1 MKHLSTISRMPVPA
15 AQQTSDLSFLLSIL
29 GLISDLSTL
38 FLGSFSTIF
47 SGLLSALTTFN
58 SAKNTGT

>member
-1 MKHLSTISRMPVPA
+1 VKHLSTISRMPVLA
-15 AQQTSDLSFLLSIL
+15 EQQTTDLSFILSIL

-47 SGLLSALTTFN
+47 AGLLDALAAFN
-58 SAKNTGT
+58 GVKNPGT